1 MNNRS
6 IYRRGSTWTAHMN
19 WTDMNGSKQQKKV
32 GGFETRKAATEYHN
46 QFMTSV
52 QQGRRRGTTKLRVG
66 EYLVKE
72 WLPKQEN
79 ALKASSFASYQRI
92 VNSYLVPHIGN
103 IRLEEVTARRVE
115 QMFNDLLKT
124 GARGKS
130 LKANTALS
138 AKTVSDIAGVLH
150 RAFKDAVRWDLIAV
164 NPITSAKKPPRRTKE
179 MTAWTPEEL
188 NRFIDAS
195 STNRLFAVWH
205 LAATSGMRRGE
216 ILGLTWD
223 DIDFDRGKV
232 TVRKTRI
239 RAGNATID
247 ETPKSRKSM
256 RTFAIDKQT
265 LAALRKWKIKQ
276 GQEHL
281 ALGTKVSD
289 HVVTEPDGSLPDPN
303 TFSRRF
309 KALCKQFGL
318 RIIRLHDTRHSYVVA
333 ARRAGADVKTISQR
347 IGHADPKVT
356 LTVYDHVFVE
366 DDEKAATSISDHI
379 YGSTSKQ
386 A

>member
-6 IYRRGSTWTAHMN
+6 IYKRGATWTAHMN
-19 WTDMNGSKQQKKV
+19 WTDMNGKKQQKKV

-46 QFMTSV
+46 QFMTSI

-66 EYLVKE
+66 EYLLNE

-79 ALKASSFASYQRI
+79 ILKESSFATYVRI
-92 VNSYLVPHIGN
+92 VNSYLVPHLGN
-103 IRLEEVTARRVE
+103 IRLEEVNARRIE

-150 RAFKDAVRWDLIAV
+150 RAFKDAVRWDLIAT
-164 NPITSAKKPPRRTKE
+164 NPVTSAKKPPRRTKE
-179 MTAWTPEEL
+179 MSAWTPEEL
-188 NRFIDAS
+188 NRFINVS
-195 STNRLFAVWH
+195 STDRCFAIWH

-216 ILGLTWD
+216 LLGLTWN
-223 DIDFDRGKV
+223 DIDFTTGKV
-232 TVRKTRI
+232 TIRKTRI
-239 RAGNATID
+239 RAGNKTIE
-247 ETPKSRKSM
+247 ETPKSRKSQ

-265 LAALRKWKIKQ
+265 LAVLKKWKTRQ
-276 GQEHL
+276 GSEHL

-289 HVVTEPDGSLPDPN
+289 HVVTETDGSLPNPN

-309 KALCKQFGL
+309 KALCKRSEL
-318 RIIRLHDTRHSYVVA
+318 RMIRLHDMRHSYVVA
-333 ARRAGADVKTISQR
+333 ARRAGADLKTISER

-366 DDEKAATSISDHI
+366 DDEKAAISISDHI
-379 YGSTSKQ
+379 YASTTRQ

>member
-6 IYRRGSTWTAHMN
+6 IYKRGATWTAHMN
-19 WTDMNGSKQQKKV
+19 WTDMNGKKQQKKV

-46 QFMTSV
+46 QFMTSI

-66 EYLVKE
+66 EYLVNE

-79 ALKASSFASYQRI
+79 ILKPSSFATYVRI
-92 VNSYLVPHIGN
+92 VNSYLVPHLGN
-103 IRLEEVTARRVE
+103 IRLEEVNARRIE

-150 RAFKDAVRWDLIAV
+150 RAFKDAVRWDLIAT

-179 MTAWTPEEL
+179 MSAWTPEEL
-188 NRFIDAS
+188 NRFINVS
-195 STNRLFAVWH
+195 STDRFFAIWH

-216 ILGLTWD
+216 LLGLTWN
-223 DIDFDRGKV
+223 DIDFTTGKV
-232 TVRKTRI
+232 TIRKTRI
-239 RAGNATID
+239 RAGNATIE
-247 ETPKSRKSM
+247 ETPKSRKSQ

-265 LAALRKWKIKQ
+265 LGVLKKWKTRQ
-276 GQEHL
+276 GSEHL

-289 HVVTEPDGSLPDPN
+289 HVVTETDGTLPDPN

-309 KALCKQFGL
+309 KALCKRSGL
-318 RIIRLHDTRHSYVVA
+318 RMIRLHDMRHSYVVA
-333 ARRAGADVKTISQR
+333 ARRAGADLKTISER

-366 DDEKAATSISDHI
+366 DDQKAAISISDHI
-379 YGSTSKQ
+379 YASTPRQ

>member
-1 MNNRS
+1 MNTRS
-6 IYRRGSTWTAHMN
+6 IYKRGATWTAHMN
-19 WTDMNGSKQQKKV
+19 WTDMNGKKQQKKV

-46 QFMTSV
+46 QFMTSI

-66 EYLVKE
+66 EYLVNE

-79 ALKASSFASYQRI
+79 ILKASSFATYVRI
-92 VNSYLVPHIGN
+92 VNSYLVPHLGN
-103 IRLEEVTARRVE
+103 IRLEEVNARRIE

-150 RAFKDAVRWDLIAV
+150 RAFKDAVRWDLIAT

-179 MTAWTPEEL
+179 MSAWTPEEL
-188 NRFIDAS
+188 NRFINVS
-195 STNRLFAVWH
+195 STDRFFAVWH

-216 ILGLTWD
+216 LLGLTWN
-223 DIDFDRGKV
+223 DIDFTTGKV
-232 TVRKTRI
+232 TIRKTRI
-239 RAGNATID
+239 RAGNATIE
-247 ETPKSRKSM
+247 ETPKSRKSQ

-265 LAALRKWKIKQ
+265 LGVLKKWKTRQ
-276 GQEHL
+276 GSEHL

-289 HVVTEPDGSLPDPN
+289 HVVTETDGTLPDPN

-309 KALCKQFGL
+309 KALCKKSGL
-318 RIIRLHDTRHSYVVA
+318 RVIRLHDMRHSYVVA
-333 ARRAGADVKTISQR
+333 ARRAGADLKTISER

-366 DDEKAATSISDHI
+366 DDQKAAISISDHI
-379 YGSTSKQ
+379 YASTPRQ

>member
-1 MNNRS
+1 MNTRS
-6 IYRRGSTWTAHMN
+6 IYKRGATWTAHMN
-19 WTDMNGSKQQKKV
+19 WTDMNGKKQQKKV

-46 QFMTSV
+46 QFMTSI

-66 EYLVKE
+66 EYLVNE

-79 ALKASSFASYQRI
+79 ILKASSFATYVRI
-92 VNSYLVPHIGN
+92 VNSYLVPHLGN
-103 IRLEEVTARRVE
+103 IRLEEVNARRIE

-150 RAFKDAVRWDLIAV
+150 RAFKDAVRWDLIAT

-179 MTAWTPEEL
+179 MSAWTPEEL
-188 NRFIDAS
+188 NRFINVS
-195 STNRLFAVWH
+195 STDRFFAIWH

-216 ILGLTWD
+216 LLGLTWN
-223 DIDFDRGKV
+223 DIDFTTGKV
-232 TVRKTRI
+232 TIRKTRI
-239 RAGNATID
+239 RAGNATIE
-247 ETPKSRKSM
+247 ETPKSRKSQ

-265 LAALRKWKIKQ
+265 LGVLKKWKTRQ
-276 GQEHL
+276 GSEHL

-289 HVVTEPDGSLPDPN
+289 HVVTETDGTLPDPN

-309 KALCKQFGL
+309 KALCKKSGL
-318 RIIRLHDTRHSYVVA
+318 RMIRLHDMRHSYVVA
-333 ARRAGADVKTISQR
+333 ARRAGADLKTISER

-366 DDEKAATSISDHI
+366 DDQKAAISISDHI
-379 YGSTSKQ
+379 YASTTRQ

>member
-6 IYRRGSTWTAHMN
+6 IYKRGATWTAHMN
-19 WTDMNGSKQQKKV
+19 WTDMNGIKQQKKV

-46 QFMTSV
+46 QFMTSI

-66 EYLVKE
+66 EYLVNE

-79 ALKASSFASYQRI
+79 ILKASSFASYQRI
-92 VNSYLVPHIGN
+92 VNSYLVPRLGS

-115 QMFNDLLKT
+115 QMFNDLLT
-124 GARGKS
+124 SGARGKS

-150 RAFKDAVRWDLIAV
+150 RAFKDAVRWDLIAT
-164 NPITSAKKPPRRTKE
+164 NPITSTKKPPRRTKE
-179 MTAWTPEEL
+179 MSAWTPEEL
-188 NRFIDAS
+188 NCFINVS
-195 STNRLFAVWH
+195 STDRFFAVWH

-216 ILGLTWD
+216 LLGLTWD
-223 DIDFDRGKV
+223 DIDFEKSKV
-232 TVRKTRI
+232 TIRKTRI
-239 RAGNATID
+239 RAGNVTID
-247 ETPKSRKSM
+247 ETPKSRKSQ

-265 LAALRKWKIKQ
+265 LAVLKKWKTRQ
-276 GQEHL
+276 GSEHL
-281 ALGTKVSD
+281 ALGAKVNE
-289 HVVTEPDGSLPDPN
+289 HIVTETDGTLPNPN

-309 KALCKQFGL
+309 KALCKTSGL
-318 RIIRLHDTRHSYVVA
+318 RVIRLHDMRHSYVVA
-333 ARRAGADVKTISQR
+333 ARRAGADLKTISER

-366 DDEKAATSISDHI
+366 DDEKAAISISDHI
-379 YGSTSKQ
+379 YRSTPRQ